1 MKIQNPPYQSLA
13 YYEQRAKQMQAPVLD
28 HALRDVSQTLHVMH
42 ERDLR
47 DPYVAKLLAEMDSIT
62 TELSRRKRLQR

>member
-13 YYEQRAKQMQAPVLD
+13 YYEQRAKQMQAP
-28 HALRDVSQTLHVMH
+28 ALAYAMQDVSQTLHVMR

-47 DPYVAKLLAEMDSIT
+47 DPYIAKLLAEMDAYSF
-62 TELSRRKRLQR
+62 EMMRRKRIQR